1 MTDDPDMLYNSIERL
16 ASAGISAAILFVV
29 IIVLIRLLGKRAT
42 GQMSNF
48 DWMIS
53 ITVGSLAASGI
64 LLKDVSL
71 ADVILAIAVIGF
83 LQWATAWLACRS
95 EWFEKMVQAR
105 PRLLVHKGRL
115 LEEDMRRERISRH
128 EIFSYLRG
136 RGYVRPDEA
145 NWVVLENDGT
155 MTVIPRQEAGFDD
168 AGLLDD
174 VVWSSSPAADAK
186 ERPGEKRG
194 EKAEPSR

>member
-29 IIVLIRLLGKRAT
+29 IVVLIRLLGKRAT

-64 LLKDVSL
+64 LLKNVSL

-95 EWFEKMVQAR
+95 EWFEKMVRAR
-105 PRLLVHKGRL
+105 APRGWRRRWPQPLEDSPRSSLTAIRARL
-115 LEEDMRRERISRH
+115 PLREQTASAR
-128 EIFSYLRG
+128 
-136 RGYVRPDEA
+136 
-145 NWVVLENDGT
+145 
-155 MTVIPRQEAGFDD
+155 
-168 AGLLDD
+168 
-174 VVWSSSPAADAK
+174 
-186 ERPGEKRG
+186 
-194 EKAEPSR
+194 

>member
-1 MTDDPDMLYNSIERL
+1 MNEQSDLLFISAERL

-29 IIVLIRLLGKRAT
+29 IVVLIRLLGKRAT

-71 ADVILAIAVIGF
+71 ADVILAIAVIGL
-83 LQWATAWLACRS
+83 LQWATAWLASRS
-95 EWFEKMVQAR
+95 EWFESLVRAR

-128 EIFSYLRG
+128 EIFSYLRAN
-136 RGYVRPDEA
+136 GYVGPEEA

-155 MTVIPRQEAGFDD
+155 MTVIPRQDAGFDD

-174 VVWSSSPAADAK
+174 VVWTSSPAEDAG
-186 ERPGEKRG
+186 ERSGANSGEA
-194 EKAEPSR
+194 AEQSR

>member
-1 MTDDPDMLYNSIERL
+1 MKTDSAMFYHNAERL
-16 ASAGISAAILFVV
+16 ISAGASAAVLFVV
-29 IIVLIRLLGKRAT
+29 IIVLIRVLGKRAT

-64 LLKDVSL
+64 LLQDVSL

-83 LQWATAWLACRS
+83 LQWGTAWLASRS
-95 EWFEKMVQAR
+95 VWFETLVRAR
-105 PRLLVHKGRL
+105 PRLLVHKGEL
-115 LEEDMRRERISRH
+115 LEDEMKRERISRH
-128 EIFSYLRG
+128 EIYSYLRKK
-136 RGYVRPDEA
+136 GYAGASEA
-145 NWVVLENDGT
+145 NWVILENDGT
-155 MTVIPRQEAGFDD
+155 MTVIPRQETGLED

-174 VVWSSSPAADAK
+174 VIWASSPVPDDGGSA
-186 ERPGEKRG
+186 G

>member
-1 MTDDPDMLYNSIERL
+1 MDTNPDTLFNSVQRL
-16 ASAGISAAILFVV
+16 ASAGLSAALLFVV
-29 IIVLIRLLGKRAT
+29 IVVLIRLLGKRAT

-64 LLKDVSL
+64 LLKEVSL
-71 ADVILAIAVIGF
+71 ADVILAIAIIGF
-83 LQWATAWLACRS
+83 LQWGTAWLASRS
-95 EWFEKMVQAR
+95 EWFENLVRAK
-105 PRLLVHKGRL
+105 PRLLVHKGEL

-128 EIFSYLRG
+128 EIYSYLRSKG
-136 RGYVRPDEA
+136 LVSPDEA

-155 MTVIPRQEAGFDD
+155 MTVIPRQAAGLDE

-174 VVWSSSPAADAK
+174 VVWSSSPSR
-186 ERPGEKRG
+186 EREGRPA
-194 EKAEPSR
+194 EKAEQSR